1 MNINLKFLLLGT
13 TLSLI
18 PTLTNAQC
26 VATTDCATL
35 GYTQTSCPNGKGIKC
50 PFGNTFACSST
61 DESVCE
67 KNGFRYECK
76 GSGYV
81 SGSGQSCSNKYV
93 SCICAMDYE
102 WKNGKC
108 EKRTTVVLGK
118 CTGYAKNC
126 KIGQILNSDGTCSNN
141 KVSGKT
147 PIGVVVYI
155 SEGGCGQALALEDAG
170 DSVRWNDG
178 DPIEIPGMT
187 VHSSRSTLQQDF
199 DSCSNTQKVLP
210 YGLSHMYPAV
220 WQATNYMP
228 VSLPS
233 TKGRWCLPAAG
244 IAQKLMDNYSEI
256 NAALA
261 RAGGKSLPML
271 SDHNHR
277 NCTSSL
283 SYNFG
288 GWPWCYACNDIGNY
302 DSGSRCYVRPVI
314 AF

>member
-1 MNINLKFLLLGT
+1 MKLEFLLIGT
-13 TLSLI
+13 SLSLI
-18 PTLTNAQC
+18 PNLIYAQC
-26 VATTDCATL
+26 AVTDCQQL
-35 GYTQTSCPNGKGIKC
+35 GYTSLKSCDGGLKC
-50 PFGNTFACSST
+50 PFGEYWACPKV
-61 DESVCE
+61 EE
-67 KNGFRYECK
+67 K
-76 GSGYV
+76 
-81 SGSGQSCSNKYV
+81 
-93 SCICAMDYE
+93 A
-102 WKNGKC
+102 
-108 EKRTTVVLGK
+108 VLGE

-126 KIGQILNSDGTCSNN
+126 KIADILNSDGTCTAN
-141 KVSGKT
+141 KESGKT